1 MSENNEW
8 VVPCRDLA
16 GRRRKLTVF
25 TSDEHVVVVSPPG
38 ETAVLGP
45 LDVGRFRAALRDAVV
60 QIAQPES
67 NQAGDLV

>member
-1 MSENNEW
+1 VSAHNEW

-16 GRRRKLTVF
+16 GRKRKLTVF
-25 TSDEHVVVVSPPG
+25 TSDEHVVVVAPPG

-60 QIAQPES
+60 QIAQPDAD
-67 NQAGDLV
+67 QAGDLV